1 MTTENTKY
9 KGQVLIVD
17 DDPIMLE
24 LLEANLDEAGFR
36 VSTAKNLTELRQRT
50 HERAFDFV
58 LLDLFLDDESGVEA
72 LPYLVHASPYTKV
85 IMMSA
90 NGTVELAV
98 DALEKGASSFLA
110 KSKDPKELVKA
121 LLEKLGSAQKEI
133 KRKEIGGASLGIIGA
148 SPSIQ
153 QVFDRI
159 HQVKDVDSTV
169 LINGES
175 GTGKELVARAI
186 HQSSTRAKERFEAV
200 NCGAIAANLLESELF
215 GHKRG
220 AFTDAKAD
228 RKGLFEVCDG
238 GTLFL
243 DEIGEMPTNLQVKLL
258 RVLQEREVMPVGS
271 SSTIKVNTRVV
282 AATNKNL
289 ADEVKAG
296 NFRTD
301 LYYRLNVLQILL
313 PPLRERTEDIPLLV
327 RFFLDRFNKRFTK
340 SIQPPTKEL
349 ESRLVS
355 YAWPGNIRELQNA
368 VERGVVLSEDN
379 TLSLDVMLD
388 RPLSET
394 NNVDAQ
400 VKGGVQDDA
409 IWMTPLSEA
418 KKNFEKTYLQH
429 LLEITKGNIS
439 ELSRISGRYRADV
452 YRLMSKY
459 GVEWEEFRKD
469 NT

>member
-1 MTTENTKY
+1 MTEISKY
-9 KGQVLIVD
+9 RGQVLVVD

-36 VSTAKNLTELRQRT
+36 VTTAKNLTELRQRT
-50 HERAFDFV
+50 NERAFDFI
-58 LLDLFLDDESGVEA
+58 LLDLFLDNESGVEA
-72 LPYLVHASPYTKV
+72 LPYLIHASPYTKV
-85 IMMSA
+85 IMMSS

-98 DALEKGASSFLA
+98 DALEKGASSFIA

-121 LLEKLGSAQKEI
+121 LLEKLGTTQNQT
-133 KRKEIGGASLGIIGA
+133 KRKEIGGESLGIIGV

-186 HQSSTRAKERFEAV
+186 HQSSTRASERFEAV

-220 AFTDAKAD
+220 AFTDAKTD

-243 DEIGEMPTNLQVKLL
+243 DEIGEMPLNLQVKLL

-271 SSTIKVNTRVV
+271 SSSIKVNTRVV

-301 LYYRLNVLQILL
+301 LYYRLNVLQIML
-313 PPLRERTEDIPLLV
+313 PPLRERREDIPLLL
-327 RFFLDRFNKRFTK
+327 RFFLDRFNKRFAK
-340 SIQPPTKEL
+340 SVQPPSNEL
-349 ESRLVS
+349 EARLV
-355 YAWPGNIRELQNA
+355 AHDWPGNIRELQNA
-368 VERGVVLSEDN
+368 IERGVVLSEDN

-388 RPLSET
+388 RPLSEP
-394 NNVDAQ
+394 NSGMQ
-400 VKGGVQDDA
+400 LKGDVHDNA

-469 NT
+469 P